1 MFDQF
6 FKSYKSALSEQR
18 GDSSALEIPLI
29 NKILVGT
36 VGITLSGYLCTLGL
50 TILTAVNLSFIS
62 TAFLLLL
69 LIAGILSI
77 LEINRQMK
85 NEEGGDVSSRK
96 MEIDLLIQLCNQDVF
111 ALNGSS
117 GLEWLILECSERLDN
132 STVGVHNGSTA
143 SRLFDRLL
151 YPIIAFGL
159 GQITNQLL
167 FLNTIGNVTIIVITI
182 ILLVLL
188 IIMVFPL
195 TVDLM
200 NRDKIV
206 LAQMLEDLRYIQG
219 SRYIAELTS
228 RNTEVIQ
235 ENNS

>member
-1 MFDQF
+1 
-6 FKSYKSALSEQR
+6 
-18 GDSSALEIPLI
+18 
-29 NKILVGT
+29 
-36 VGITLSGYLCTLGL
+36 
-50 TILTAVNLSFIS
+50 
-62 TAFLLLL
+62 
-69 LIAGILSI
+69 
-77 LEINRQMK
+77 MK
-85 NEEGGDVSSRK
+85 NDEGGDVSSRK

-111 ALNGSS
+111 ALNGSA
-117 GLEWLILECSERLDN
+117 
-132 STVGVHNGSTA
+132 A

-182 ILLVLL
+182 IMLVLL

-219 SRYIAELTS
+219 SRYIAELS
-228 RNTEVIQ
+228 LRNTEVIQ
-235 ENNS
+235 ENHP